1 MGVVKPPRYYYA
13 DGKQVRLSPDPDHL
27 AVNLRRIDRERIK
40 DLRGTV
46 VGDVAIFPAAAV
58 PKPLRDSFLDAGA
71 LLPVYRA
78 GGAQITVLPEVRV
91 ELSGKKQHPALQ
103 SAIRSSG
110 IQASVEPMDDNS
122 FVLRPQSESGGDA
135 LSLANFVHEH
145 VRPRMA
151 QARFLRIVPKPT
163 SLAR

>member
-1 MGVVKPPRYYYA
+1 MAHTKTPRYYYA
-13 DGKQVRLSPDPDHL
+13 DGKQVRLNPDPDYL
-27 AVNLRRIDRERIK
+27 AVNLRRIDRDKIK

-46 VGDVAIFPAAAV
+46 VGEVAIVAVAAV

-91 ELSGKKQHPALQ
+91 ELSGKKQHPALH
-103 SAIRSSG
+103 SAIKSSG
-110 IQASVEPMDDNS
+110 IQASVEPMNENS

-145 VRPRMA
+145 VRPRMV
-151 QARFLRIVPKPT
+151 QARFLRILPKPT